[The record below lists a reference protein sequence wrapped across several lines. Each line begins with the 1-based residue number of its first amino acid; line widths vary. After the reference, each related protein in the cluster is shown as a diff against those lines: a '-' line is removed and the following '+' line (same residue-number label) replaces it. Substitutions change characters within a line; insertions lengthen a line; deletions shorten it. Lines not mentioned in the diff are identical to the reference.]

1 MQISSSNFSLSIQ
14 YVLPDRM
21 WDPVLQPTLKFFVV
35 ECVINVD
42 EIMLLHI
49 MNTTKLKKN
58 IAFVKSKHCVDKNIF
73 FLSKVRK
80 SGSCK
85 KFGFSKLVRI
95 RLFFRHNYH
104 AYSHLENVF
113 LEHFFILFLV
123 ILFFLVLLYS

>member
-35 ECVINVD
+35 ECVINAD

-58 IAFVKSKHCVDKNIF
+58 IAFVKIIHQEMKI
-73 FLSKVRK
+73 LR
-80 SGSCK
+80 
-85 KFGFSKLVRI
+85 
-95 RLFFRHNYH
+95 FR
-104 AYSHLENVF
+104 F
-113 LEHFFILFLV
+113 
-123 ILFFLVLLYS
+123 